1 MLLSNLCHYAV
12 GEEPNTT
19 ELPQLPK
26 EFLKSMIEVQ
36 DHIPE
41 PSRLSEDSEY
51 IHVSSLLDLCPRQY
65 WIARKHKVKLSS
77 SPYSSDRIVWEIGKS
92 LERHVVK
99 QVREYHG
106 FDLVWTNKHVLNNEY
121 RIMGAADLW
130 IKISNSIIVIS
141 EIKTMNKND
150 FDKLKKPITDHVLQ
164 AAMYRWLYNE
174 YYGDT
179 QAHDT
184 VILLYVCKDYARGS
198 PYKEFHVD
206 VNTPVIQ
213 SGVERA
219 LELAMELKE
228 AKDNDEIPER
238 WVCDRQ
244 DCTRSKNCRVS
255 HLCWSL

>member
-1 MLLSNLCHYAV
+1 MMPLRALCCYAV
-12 GEEPNTT
+12 GREPNTT
-19 ELPQLPK
+19 ELPQLPG

-99 QVREYHG
+99 QIKEYQG
-106 FDLVWTNKHVLNNEY
+106 YEFVKSNRPFWNGQYNIT
-121 RIMGAADLW
+121 GAPDVE
-130 IKISNSIIVIS
+130 ITIDKDIVVIA
-141 EIKTMNKND
+141 EIKTMNKRD
-150 FDKLKKPITDHVLQ
+150 FDKLKKPVLDHVVQ
-164 AAMYRWLYNE
+164 AAMYQWLYNNSDL
-174 YYGDT
+174 GK
-179 QAHDT
+179 AHNK
-184 VILLYVCKDYARGS
+184 VIILYVCKDYARGS

-206 VNTPVIQ
+206 VNTPVMKLN
-213 SGVERA
+213 VERA

-228 AKDNDEIPER
+228 ARELDSIPER

-244 DCTRSKNCRVS
+244 DCTRSKQCPVS

>member
-1 MLLSNLCHYAV
+1 MLLNALCCYAV

-19 ELPQLPK
+19 ELPQLPA

-36 DHIPE
+36 DRIPE

-99 QVREYHG
+99 QLKAYHG
-106 FDLVWTNKHVLNNEY
+106 LVRNNNILIDDAEY
-121 RIMGAADLW
+121 FIIGEPDVEIAID
-130 IKISNSIIVIS
+130 KNTIVIA
-141 EIKTMNKND
+141 EIKTMNKRD
-150 FDKLKKPITDHVLQ
+150 FDKLTRPVTEHVLQ
-164 AAMYRWLYNE
+164 AAMYQWLYNQVVN
-174 YYGDT
+174 YRT
-179 QAHDT
+179 AHNI
-184 VILLYVCKDYARGS
+184 VIILYVCKDYARGS

-206 VNTPVIQ
+206 VNKPVIQ

-228 AKDNDEIPER
+228 ARVNDEIPER

-244 DCTRSKNCRVS
+244 DCTRSKQCPVS